1 MRYMSDISPPARDL
15 EDVKTEWGV
24 MPRWKARA
32 MCIGEIQ
39 AVLSDAGIRTDG
51 VAPATTTA
59 PPDEL
64 PPRPVADDTPAIR
77 AGDLTAADLALI
89 ERAVDDLETR
99 IDAMEA
105 RQRAYAALLDAERQI
120 EQELGIDPED
130 EDDPPMQLN

>member
-1 MRYMSDISPPARDL
+1 MSDISPPARDL

-32 MCIGEIQ
+32 LAIGEIQ
-39 AVLSDAGIRTDG
+39 AVLSDAGIRADA

-64 PPRPVADDTPAIR
+64 PPRPVADATTHVR
-77 AGDLTAADLALI
+77 AGGLTPDDLELI

-99 IDAMEA
+99 LDAMEQ
-105 RQRAYAALLDAERQI
+105 RQRAYAALLDAESQI

-130 EDDPPMQLN
+130 GDEPTMQLN